1 MLDLSYSMS
10 DKKLIEEVGE
20 SVLQVAHATM
30 NKNINRYTVHPGKIY
45 GDSNGSKRYKIL
57 KVQVDDIFYKDLIN
71 QKVHVEDVNVL
82 LPQWGQQGVRE
93 IAFIDDIIEMIRKH
107 LGPLL
112 GPFILGGLTSWLLT
126 KLK

>member
-1 MLDLSYSMS
+1 M
-10 DKKLIEEVGE
+10 IEEIGE
-20 SVLQVAHATM
+20 GILQIAHATM

-45 GDSNGSKRYKIL
+45 GDNSGSKRYKIL
-57 KVQVDDIFYKDLIN
+57 KVQVDDIFYKDLVS
-71 QKVHVEDVNVL
+71 QKVHMQDVNIL
-82 LPQWGQQGVRE
+82 LPDWGKQGVRE
-93 IAFIDDIIEMIRKH
+93 IAFIDDIIDMIKTN

>member
-1 MLDLSYSMS
+1 MKSS

-20 SVLQVAHATM
+20 SILQVAHASM
-30 NKNINRYTVHPGKIY
+30 NKNINRYTIHPGKIY
-45 GDSNGSKRYKIL
+45 GDNSGAKRYKIL
-57 KVQVDDIFYKDLIN
+57 KVQVDTIFYKDLIN
-71 QKVHVEDVNVL
+71 QKVYSEDVNTL
-82 LPQWGQQGVRE
+82 LPSWGYTGVHE
-93 IAFIDDIIEMIRKH
+93 IAFIDEIINMIRKQ

>member
-1 MLDLSYSMS
+1 MNDQR
-10 DKKLIEEVGE
+10 LIEEVGE
-20 SVLQVAHATM
+20 SILQVAHATM

-45 GDSNGSKRYKIL
+45 GDSSGSKRYKIL
-57 KVQVDDIFYKDLIN
+57 KVQVDTIFYKDLIN
-71 QKVHVEDVNVL
+71 QKVYSDDVDNL
-82 LPQWGQQGVRE
+82 LPLWNQQGVRE
-93 IAFIDDIIEMIRKH
+93 IAFIDDIIDLIKTN